1 MRLLPTSLTA
11 VLAFAA
17 IGYGQHP
24 SSERDGVARSAT
36 ARNTG
41 ATGIFVGFDRNEY
54 PGDELL
60 PVLRRRFAYAGY
72 WLNNPP
78 GASFNGWQGK
88 REALLRNGFG
98 FLVLFNGRLDAEIA
112 RASKPSGSTPAALA
126 AADAS
131 DAVAAARREH
141 FPRGTILFLDQEEG
155 GRLTDGQ
162 AAYLF
167 GWTEEIVRSG
177 YLPGVYASGQA
188 VNDGPGKTITTAQD
202 IREHESAWHLHS
214 IALWVYQDACPPANG
229 CVLKPP
235 PLTASGSPGAVVWQY
250 AQSPRRKAIT
260 ASCSKTYAADGN
272 CYVPELPKLML
283 DLNVADS
290 SDPSHGR

>member
-1 MRLLPTSLTA
+1 MRLLMMCLTA
-11 VLAFAA
+11 LLVFAA

-24 SSERDGVARSAT
+24 SSEDDGVARSAT

-41 ATGIFVGFDRNEY
+41 STGMFVGFDRNEY

-60 PVLRRRFAYAGY
+60 PVLRRHFAYAGY

-98 FLVLFNGRLDAEIA
+98 FLVLVNGRLDAEIA
-112 RASKPSGSTPAALA
+112 RAGSVRGLTPAALA
-126 AADAS
+126 AIDAA

-155 GRLTDGQ
+155 GRLTAGQ

-167 GWTEEIVRSG
+167 EWTEEIVRSG
-177 YLPGVYASGQA
+177 YLPGAYASGQA
-188 VNDGPGKTITTAQD
+188 VSDGPGKTITTAQD
-202 IREHESAWHLHS
+202 IREHESAQHLHP
-214 IALWVYQDACPPANG
+214 IAVWVYQDACPPANG
-229 CVLKPP
+229 CVLTPP
-235 PLTASGSPGAVVWQY
+235 PLTASGTPGAVAWQY
-250 AQSPRRKAIT
+250 AQSPRRKTIT
-260 ASCSKTYAADGN
+260 AACGTTYAADGN

-283 DLNVADS
+283 DLNVANS
-290 SDPSHGR
+290 SDPSRGR